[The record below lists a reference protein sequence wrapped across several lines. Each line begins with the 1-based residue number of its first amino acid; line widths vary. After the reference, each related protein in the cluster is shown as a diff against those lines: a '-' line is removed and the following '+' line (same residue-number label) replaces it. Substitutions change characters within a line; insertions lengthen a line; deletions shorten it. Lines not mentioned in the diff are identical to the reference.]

1 MVPTLVLASTSPRR
15 KELLELIS
23 IPFIIRKQDVD
34 ESVITNDDP
43 AQRAKQL
50 SIHKA
55 DHTQFANFNEVILA
69 ADTVV
74 AYQGKIYGKPKDKE
88 DAYTM
93 LSTLSGNI
101 HEVFTGVTIRSQE
114 KTISFVE
121 RTSVEF
127 WSLSD
132 EEIYAYIE
140 SNDVYDKAGA
150 YGIQSLGATLVKK
163 IDGDFYTVVG
173 LPISKV
179 ARELKQF
186 HINAAIKD

>member
-1 MVPTLVLASTSPRR
+1 MEPTLILASTSPRR
-15 KELLELIS
+15 KELLELVH
-23 IPFIIRKQDVD
+23 IPFTIRKQDVD
-34 ESVITNDDP
+34 ESVITINDP
-43 AQRAKQL
+43 AQRAEQL
-50 SIHKA
+50 SLHKA
-55 DHTQFANFNEVILA
+55 VHTNFIHSSEVILS

-74 AYQGKIYGKPKDKE
+74 AFEGKIYGKPKDKE
-88 DAYTM
+88 EAYAM
-93 LSTLSGNI
+93 LSTLSGNK

-121 RTSVEF
+121 STSVEF
-127 WSLSD
+127 WSLT
-132 EEIYAYIE
+132 EVEIHAYIK

-179 ARELKQF
+179 VRELKQF
-186 HINAAIKD
+186 HINPINL